1 MTTVYFSLFIYS
13 KDTMLDQCYMLMI
26 VLWCSLLGTSVP
38 EPEVQNVVA
47 HTSPPPPDP
56 VPPQQSSTLKLGTFS
71 RPSWVPTDLTVAS
84 KTPSFLLLPFSLSV
98 DLQHKNRNF
107 QSSRPSTE
115 AMSTNLR
122 PPPIQ
127 PLFKRKQ
134 VRNIQTERPMET
146 GNTPRNNAIDFARPS
161 TVSLPSETVIP
172 SMFTSVKTGTGSSLL
187 TYPKELPPDQTT
199 LPIYSFTSNQ
209 EKTYT
214 TKEQT
219 LNKRPFT
226 TTKNSNTPLPTSDI
240 LILET
245 TELFTLSQSP
255 KSFNLELPTPGSV
268 TVENVRLEST
278 GLPISQDQEP
288 TTVNKPNTELK
299 LIEGKLDKSTDKED
313 MGVLPTVANE
323 VVNESKIQH
332 QDVSQ
337 KPTFSETLGTET
349 LHTTLSYL
357 DSGFDSEDLAAI
369 NPTESAQDRL
379 IAATHSPSKIS
390 DPETAGTYS
399 HQDWSSETVNV
410 DPPALSDC
418 NQDRTG
424 GCDSSDTWSST
435 VPDDEDPENES
446 YNLFLLPPMFVPL
459 HADWNSAMA
468 TWGIAWEAHIYGV
481 GSLFSLVVFLS
492 ALSLLCLPF
501 RCPSGY
507 SYFVTIDVFL
517 LITGSSRTFSMFYD
531 AYNHQDKLAATA
543 TLLLYEVPFPCLTSA
558 FGIVFLLLSMRSR
571 MQLSYSIVQHP
582 CFLAIVVFLHF
593 SSSLGSILVVQLFTQ
608 LPWLFFVSQGVFVA
622 LTAFMSILYFIF
634 YCYVRADAKHIYHL
648 NNTSPPIERHN
659 RCPFADLKDWDKA
672 AMTAAFSALFALLCA
687 ALQLYAMLHALG
699 FGGMEVFHPWP
710 WWAFHLSCRICEVGM
725 CLTLALIVMYP
736 LFCSNNA
743 PHRSCWSKIFCMSHG
758 HVTMKPPILPNNY
771 QWSSSQQEKLVICDT
786 ITRGEN
792 ECLPLYTLVENH
804 LSSIE
809 GLDLL
814 YHSNRGLLSKD
825 MELNIKPINS
835 SRTSSFSIQMDS
847 DSTVDLRPPS
857 PINLGRSIDE
867 ALFSE
872 ALFPQSLFQNS
883 KLYSSSNLSLGVK
896 NTADNGAFKESPA
909 DRGLYR
915 TSSCIEMD
923 LVPPLKGSISSSNT
937 LNATLSTE
945 QWRGSSTSCLYKL
958 SHDGSSLVL
967 CSSPDRL
974 GYSSLGSNQIPSR
987 NLSHSSLDQE
997 PQIQRLYQ
1005 ALGSAFQESSDK
1017 PRESGLALQSEFI
1030 NVCRQIDEL
1039 SVSSDTIDL

>member
-1 MTTVYFSLFIYS
+1 
-13 KDTMLDQCYMLMI
+13 
-26 VLWCSLLGTSVP
+26 
-38 EPEVQNVVA
+38 
-47 HTSPPPPDP
+47 
-56 VPPQQSSTLKLGTFS
+56 
-71 RPSWVPTDLTVAS
+71 
-84 KTPSFLLLPFSLSV
+84 
-98 DLQHKNRNF
+98 
-107 QSSRPSTE
+107 
-115 AMSTNLR
+115 
-122 PPPIQ
+122 
-127 PLFKRKQ
+127 
-134 VRNIQTERPMET
+134 
-146 GNTPRNNAIDFARPS
+146 
-161 TVSLPSETVIP
+161 
-172 SMFTSVKTGTGSSLL
+172 
-187 TYPKELPPDQTT
+187 
-199 LPIYSFTSNQ
+199 
-209 EKTYT
+209 
-214 TKEQT
+214 
-219 LNKRPFT
+219 
-226 TTKNSNTPLPTSDI
+226 
-240 LILET
+240 
-245 TELFTLSQSP
+245 
-255 KSFNLELPTPGSV
+255 
-268 TVENVRLEST
+268 
-278 GLPISQDQEP
+278 
-288 TTVNKPNTELK
+288 
-299 LIEGKLDKSTDKED
+299 
-313 MGVLPTVANE
+313 
-323 VVNESKIQH
+323 
-332 QDVSQ
+332 
-337 KPTFSETLGTET
+337 
-349 LHTTLSYL
+349 
-357 DSGFDSEDLAAI
+357 
-369 NPTESAQDRL
+369 
-379 IAATHSPSKIS
+379 
-390 DPETAGTYS
+390 S
-399 HQDWSSETVNV
+399 HQDWSSATVNV
-410 DPPALSDC
+410 DPSALSDC

-424 GCDSSDTWSST
+424 DCGSSDTWSSA
-435 VPDDEDPENES
+435 VPDEEDPENES

-468 TWGIAWEAHIYGV
+468 TWGVAWEAHIYGV

-501 RCPSGY
+501 RCQSGY

-531 AYNHQDKLAATA
+531 AYNHQDKLAAPA
-543 TLLLYEVPFPCLTSA
+543 TVLLYEVPFPCLTSA

-571 MQLSYSIVQHP
+571 MQLSYSVFQHP

-736 LFCSNNA
+736 LFCSNDA
-743 PHRSCWSKIFCMSHG
+743 PQCTCLSKIFCMSHS
-758 HVTMKPPILPNNY
+758 HVTMKTPILPNNY

-792 ECLPLYTLVENH
+792 VCLPLYTLVENH
-804 LSSIE
+804 LGSIE

-814 YHSNRGLLSKD
+814 YHSNRGLLAKD
-825 MELNIKPINS
+825 KELNTKPIHS

-883 KLYSSSNLSLGVK
+883 KLYSSSNLSLSVK
-896 NTADNGAFKESPA
+896 NTADNGASKESA
-909 DRGLYR
+909 AARGLYR

-923 LVPPLKGSISSSNT
+923 LVPPLKGYIS
-937 LNATLSTE
+937 
-945 QWRGSSTSCLYKL
+945 K
-958 SHDGSSLVL
+958 
-967 CSSPDRL
+967 RL

-997 PQIQRLYQ
+997 PQIQRHYQ
-1005 ALGSAFQESSDK
+1005 ALGSAFQDR
-1017 PRESGLALQSEFI
+1017 PGESGLDLQSEFT
-1030 NVCRQIDEL
+1030 NVCRQIDKS

>member
-1 MTTVYFSLFIYS
+1 MAT
-13 KDTMLDQCYMLMI
+13 
-26 VLWCSLLGTSVP
+26 
-38 EPEVQNVVA
+38 
-47 HTSPPPPDP
+47 
-56 VPPQQSSTLKLGTFS
+56 
-71 RPSWVPTDLTVAS
+71 
-84 KTPSFLLLPFSLSV
+84 
-98 DLQHKNRNF
+98 
-107 QSSRPSTE
+107 
-115 AMSTNLR
+115 
-122 PPPIQ
+122 
-127 PLFKRKQ
+127 
-134 VRNIQTERPMET
+134 
-146 GNTPRNNAIDFARPS
+146 
-161 TVSLPSETVIP
+161 
-172 SMFTSVKTGTGSSLL
+172 
-187 TYPKELPPDQTT
+187 
-199 LPIYSFTSNQ
+199 
-209 EKTYT
+209 
-214 TKEQT
+214 
-219 LNKRPFT
+219 
-226 TTKNSNTPLPTSDI
+226 
-240 LILET
+240 
-245 TELFTLSQSP
+245 
-255 KSFNLELPTPGSV
+255 
-268 TVENVRLEST
+268 
-278 GLPISQDQEP
+278 
-288 TTVNKPNTELK
+288 
-299 LIEGKLDKSTDKED
+299 STDNED
-313 MGVLPTVANE
+313 MGLLPTVADE
-323 VVNESKIQH
+323 VVFNESKIQDE
-332 QDVSQ
+332 DVSQ
-337 KPTFSETLGTET
+337 KTMFSKSPGTET
-349 LHTTLSYL
+349 LDTTLSYV
-357 DSGFDSEDLAAI
+357 DSGFDSEDLAPI
-369 NPTESAQDRL
+369 SPTEMAQDHL
-379 IAATHSPSKIS
+379 VAVTHSPSKTS
-390 DPETAGTYS
+390 DPETAGTESY
-399 HQDWSSETVNV
+399 QDWSSETVNV
-410 DPPALSDC
+410 DPSALSDC
-418 NQDRTG
+418 NQAGTG
-424 GCDSSDTWSST
+424 GCESSDTWSSA

-507 SYFVTIDVFL
+507 SYFVTIDMFL

-543 TLLLYEVPFPCLTSA
+543 IVLLYEVPFPCLTSA

-571 MQLSYSIVQHP
+571 MQLSYSIFQHP
-582 CFLAIVVFLHF
+582 CFLAIVVILHF
-593 SSSLGSILVVQLFTQ
+593 LSSLGSILVVQLFSQ

-736 LFCSNNA
+736 LFCSNDA
-743 PHRSCWSKIFCMSHG
+743 PQRSCWSKIFCMSHG
-758 HVTMKPPILPNNY
+758 HVTMKSPILPNNY

-786 ITRGEN
+786 IARGEN

-814 YHSNRGLLSKD
+814 YHSNRGLLAED

-847 DSTVDLRPPS
+847 DSTVDFRPPS

-883 KLYSSSNLSLGVK
+883 KPYSSSNLSLGVK
-896 NTADNGAFKESPA
+896 NTGDNGAFKESAA

-915 TSSCIEMD
+915 TTSCIEMD
-923 LVPPLKGSISSSNT
+923 LVPPLKGSVSSSST
-937 LNATLSTE
+937 LNATSSTE
-945 QWRGSSTSCLYKL
+945 QWQGSSRSCLYKL

-967 CSSPDRL
+967 CSSPERL

-997 PQIQRLYQ
+997 PQIQRYYQ
-1005 ALGSAFQESSDK
+1005 VLGSAFQESSDK
-1017 PRESGLALQSEFI
+1017 PGESGLALQSEFM

>member
-1 MTTVYFSLFIYS
+1 MNTVFFFLFIYG
-13 KDTMLDQCYMLMI
+13 KDAMLDQGYMLMI

-38 EPEVQNVVA
+38 ETEVQNVVA
-47 HTSPPPPDP
+47 HTSPPSPKTDP
-56 VPPQQSSTLKLGTFS
+56 VPHHQSSTAKLGTFS

-84 KTPSFLLLPFSLSV
+84 KTPPFLLLPFSLSV
-98 DLQHKNRNF
+98 DLQHKNRNVE
-107 QSSRPSTE
+107 STRPSTE
-115 AMSTNLR
+115 GMSTSLGHS
-122 PPPIQ
+122 PIQ
-127 PLFKRKQ
+127 PLFKRKKDKN
-134 VRNIQTERPMET
+134 VQTERTMVT
-146 GNTPRNNAIDFARPS
+146 GNTPINNKNDFARPS

-172 SMFTSVKTGTGSSLL
+172 LMFTSVKTGTGSSLPI
-187 TYPKELPPDQTT
+187 YPKELPLDQTT
-199 LPIYSFTSNQ
+199 LPIYTFTSNQ
-209 EKTYT
+209 EKTST
-214 TKEQT
+214 TKEGT
-219 LNKRPFT
+219 LDKRLFT
-226 TTKNSNTPLPTSDI
+226 TTKNSNNTLPTSDI
-240 LILET
+240 LILELLT
-245 TELFTLSQSP
+245 PSQSP
-255 KSFNLELPTPGSV
+255 KSFNLESPTPETV
-268 TVENVRLEST
+268 TVDNVRLEST

-288 TTVNKPNTELK
+288 TTVNKPNTELR
-299 LIEGKLDKSTDKED
+299 LIEGEMATSTDNED
-313 MGVLPTVANE
+313 MGLLPTVADE
-323 VVNESKIQH
+323 VVFNESKIQH
-332 QDVSQ
+332 EDVSQ
-337 KPTFSETLGTET
+337 KPTFSVTPGTET
-349 LHTTLSYL
+349 I
-357 DSGFDSEDLAAI
+357 DSTD
-369 NPTESAQDRL
+369 
-379 IAATHSPSKIS
+379 
-390 DPETAGTYS
+390 S
-399 HQDWSSETVNV
+399 HQDWSSETVNA
-410 DPPALSDC
+410 DPSSLSDC

-424 GCDSSDTWSST
+424 GCDSSDTWSSA

-468 TWGIAWEAHIYGV
+468 TWGIAWEAHVYGV

-517 LITGSSRTFSMFYD
+517 LIIGSSRTFSMFYD

-543 TLLLYEVPFPCLTSA
+543 VVLLYEVPFPCLTSA

-571 MQLSYSIVQHP
+571 MQLSYSIFQHP
-582 CFLAIVVFLHF
+582 CFLTIVVFLHF
-593 SSSLGSILVVQLFTQ
+593 SSSLGSILVVQLFSQ

-659 RCPFADLKDWDKA
+659 RCPFADLKEWDKA

-736 LFCSNNA
+736 LFCSNDA
-743 PHRSCWSKIFCMSHG
+743 PQRSCWSKIFCMSHSR
-758 HVTMKPPILPNNY
+758 VTTKSPILPNNY

-786 ITRGEN
+786 IARGEN

-814 YHSNRGLLSKD
+814 YHSNRGLLAKD
-825 MELNIKPINS
+825 MESNIKPINS

-872 ALFPQSLFQNS
+872 ALFPQSIFKNS
-883 KLYSSSNLSLGVK
+883 KVYSSSNLSLCVK
-896 NTADNGAFKESPA
+896 NTGDIRAFKESAA

-923 LVPPLKGSISSSNT
+923 LVPPLKGSVSSSNT
-937 LNATLSTE
+937 LDVTLSTE

-967 CSSPDRL
+967 YSSPERL
-974 GYSSLGSNQIPSR
+974 GYSSLGSNRIPSR

-997 PQIQRLYQ
+997 PQIQRHYQ
-1005 ALGSAFQESSDK
+1005 ALDSAFQESSDQL
-1017 PRESGLALQSEFI
+1017 RESGLALQSEFI